1 MVTYSVDTGC
11 SVVTLASITMGIV
24 IEIEIEIELSLPS
37 WNYSAI
43 YLDLRNLN
51 EQITLGVNYLLN
63 KLHQTIE
70 FAYEP

>member
-1 MVTYSVDTGC
+1 MPILAI
-11 SVVTLASITMGIV
+11 VVAAAAV
-24 IEIEIEIELSLPS
+24 

-51 EQITLGVNYLLN
+51 EQITLGVDYLLN

>member
-1 MVTYSVDTGC
+1 MFWKSELEIFEILKSDFSTCPVLELYWQPTH
-11 SVVTLASITMGIV
+11 TLG
-24 IEIEIEIELSLPS
+24 
-37 WNYSAI
+37 NYSAI

-51 EQITLGVNYLLN
+51 EQITLGVDYLLN

>member
-1 MVTYSVDTGC
+1 MQSRVIAAPHLAVDALG
-11 SVVTLASITMGIV
+11 
-24 IEIEIEIELSLPS
+24 LSS
-37 WNYSAI
+37 FRTYSAI

-51 EQITLGVNYLLN
+51 EQITLGVDYLLN